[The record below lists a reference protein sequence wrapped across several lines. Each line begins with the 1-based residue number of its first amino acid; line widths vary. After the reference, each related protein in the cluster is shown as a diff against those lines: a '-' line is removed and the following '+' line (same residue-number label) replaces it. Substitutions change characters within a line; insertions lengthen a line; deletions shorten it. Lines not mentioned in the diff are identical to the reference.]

1 MGRKEK
7 LGWIQDLP
15 RIEESSRLPVGQRVY
30 DVLLAAITQGT
41 IRPGEH
47 LVEQSL
53 ADAIGA
59 SRISIREAV
68 RRLVTTGLLDLIPG
82 QGAFVVSVSPD
93 DVEEIFSLRAL
104 LEGEAARLATQRSL
118 PSDLMRLAEI
128 VREMAVVENDGDRLA
143 AATIDTG
150 FHHTLVKNARHQ
162 RLLAAWETMENLILM
177 LSYNSSAN
185 YPDIGGLAERHEVIL
200 APMQAGEPKKASE
213 VLRHHILDAGDKLA
227 RSMTER

>member
-15 RIEESSRLPVGQRVY
+15 RIADSSRLPVGQRVY

-68 RRLVTTGLLDLIPG
+68 RKLVTTGLLEVIPG

-104 LEGEAARLATQRSL
+104 LEGEAVRLATQRSL
-118 PSDLMRLAEI
+118 PSDLMRLSEI
-128 VREMAVVENDGDRLA
+128 VREMAIVEKDGDRLA
-143 AATIDTG
+143 AATIDTR
-150 FHHTLVKNARHQ
+150 FHHTLVENARHR
-162 RLLAAWETMENLILM
+162 RLLAAWETMENLIMM
-177 LSYNSSAN
+177 LAYNASGN

-200 APMQAGEPKKASE
+200 APMQAGEAGKASKI
-213 VLRHHILDAGDKLA
+213 LRHHILDAGEKLA
-227 RSMTER
+227 GSM